1 MYINYYKLDPTY
13 YITLPNYSWQVK
25 NTFLDYET
33 DCTPLGQRL
42 TVRCKCDLFIGAPLV
57 NLRHVRVCEL
67 EAMVYLVR

>member
-1 MYINYYKLDPTY
+1 MANSRLFSVSSCVCGI
-13 YITLPNYSWQVK
+13 SFQVK

-42 TVRCKCDLFIGAPLV
+42 TVRCKRDLFIGAPLV